1 MRDDDDEF
9 LRSIPQFLRRR
20 EARRPEAQRGPEA
33 LASEKSPARLPG
45 SAGEERAAER
55 IKPAEPLKPIAASV
69 GLAAQTPPAPES
81 AAPESGAPESG
92 APDSGA
98 PDSGAQTAAPRIVE
112 LAARQAET
120 GQDEMAQA
128 GESPAGQRAR
138 IELAFDNETASD
150 DAGAADVPFQV
161 TLPRSV
167 VRQIRVLAA
176 KKDTT
181 QRAIVLRA
189 LRQAGLWVPEGTDV
203 DRRGRTAKRRQH
215 A

>member
-9 LRSIPQFLRRR
+9 LRSIPPFLRRR
-20 EARRPEAQRGPEA
+20 EAQRPEAQRPEA
-33 LASEKSPARLPG
+33 RRAEKSPARLPG
-45 SAGEERAAER
+45 PAGEERAAEP
-55 IKPAEPLKPIAASV
+55 IKPIVPPTAP
-69 GLAAQTPPAPES
+69 AAQ
-81 AAPESGAPESG
+81 
-92 APDSGA
+92 
-98 PDSGAQTAAPRIVE
+98 DSGAQTAAPRLVE
-112 LAARQAET
+112 LAARQAEEVQVET
-120 GQDEMAQA
+120 VQA
-128 GESPAGQRAR
+128 GADPAGQRAH

-150 DAGAADVPFQV
+150 DAGAEAGAEAEDVAFQV

-189 LRQAGLWVPEGTDV
+189 LRLAGLWVPEGTDV
-203 DRRGRTAKRRQH
+203 DRRGRTAKRRQQ

>member
-9 LRSIPQFLRRR
+9 LRSIPQFLRRC
-20 EARRPEAQRGPEA
+20 EARRSEAPRGPEA
-33 LASEKSPARLPG
+33 LAPEKSAARMPG
-45 SAGEERAAER
+45 PAGEERAAEP
-55 IKPAEPLKPIAASV
+55 IEPAESLKPISASA
-69 GLAAQTPPAPES
+69 GPAAQTAQ
-81 AAPESGAPESG
+81 

-112 LAARQAET
+112 LAARQAEAIQAET
-120 GQDEMAQA
+120 GQDETGQTETAQA
-128 GESPAGQRAR
+128 GENPAGQRAR
-138 IELAFDNETASD
+138 IELAFDNETAS
-150 DAGAADVPFQV
+150 ADVGAEDVAFQV

>member
-1 MRDDDDEF
+1 MRHDDDEF
-9 LRSIPQFLRRR
+9 LRSIPKFLRRC
-20 EARRPEAQRGPEA
+20 EARRPQANRGPGA
-33 LASEKSPARLPG
+33 QPPEKSPAR
-45 SAGEERAAER
+45 
-55 IKPAEPLKPIAASV
+55 
-69 GLAAQTPPAPES
+69 QTEA
-81 AAPESGAPESG
+81 
-92 APDSGA
+92 D
-98 PDSGAQTAAPRIVE
+98 QV
-112 LAARQAET
+112 ET
-120 GQDEMAQA
+120 GQVETGQVETVQA
-128 GESPAGQRAR
+128 GEKPAGQRAR
-138 IELAFDNETASD
+138 IELAFDNETAS
-150 DAGAADVPFQV
+150 ADVGAEDVAFQV

>member
-9 LRSIPQFLRRR
+9 LRSIPPFLRRR
-20 EARRPEAQRGPEA
+20 EAQRPEAQRP
-33 LASEKSPARLPG
+33 EKSPARRPG
-45 SAGEERAAER
+45 PAGAERAAR
-55 IKPAEPLKPIAASV
+55 PIKPAEPIAPIAA
-69 GLAAQTPPAPES
+69 P
-81 AAPESGAPESG
+81 AAPA
-92 APDSGA
+92 
-98 PDSGAQTAAPRIVE
+98 AQTAAPRIVE

-120 GQDEMAQA
+120 VQA
-128 GESPAGQRAR
+128 GENPAGQRAR
-138 IELAFDNETASD
+138 IELAFDNETAPD
-150 DAGAADVPFQV
+150 DAGAQDVAFQV

-189 LRQAGLWVPEGTDV
+189 LRLAGLWVPEGTDV
-203 DRRGRTAKRRQH
+203 DRRGRTAKRRQQ